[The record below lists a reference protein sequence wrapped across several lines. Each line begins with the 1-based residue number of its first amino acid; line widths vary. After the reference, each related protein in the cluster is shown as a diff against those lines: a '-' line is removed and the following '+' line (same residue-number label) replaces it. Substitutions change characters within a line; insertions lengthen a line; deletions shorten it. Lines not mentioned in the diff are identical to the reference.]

1 MDNRGQWE
9 GNVAC
14 VVQSGSAR
22 GGKGLWVRRVWPA
35 YGARALRAVSG
46 RCRRHVT
53 HPGVGCVET
62 QHGEQHLLFIRPNV
76 DLI

>member
-35 YGARALRAVSG
+35 YGARSAPFLAAAAATSHTRGSVA
-46 RCRRHVT
+46 
-53 HPGVGCVET
+53 
-62 QHGEQHLLFIRPNV
+62 
-76 DLI
+76 